1 MTDVRG
7 LACPMPVVMVRRE
20 MEKNSP
26 ASMEVLL
33 DNQTA
38 VENVSR
44 FAGSNGYQVEVRP
57 AEDDEFTLVLT
68 KQG

>member
-1 MTDVRG
+1 MIDVRG

-44 FAGSNGYQVEVRP
+44 FAGSNGYTVEVRP
-57 AEDDEFTLVLT
+57 AADDEFTLVLT
-68 KQG
+68 KK